1 MLHRKNIKLALTF
14 AGLAIIMCAPA
25 AFGQAIVSDTPFPAQ
40 PFVGCN
46 GDAISVSGTL
56 HTETTFST
64 NPNGFIHTSS
74 NSTLKGTGIGV
85 PSGANYVVNE
95 IQHAEVNSKTVAQ
108 EQFFSTK
115 MKLIAQGP
123 YPNLTLRTTIHMVVN
138 ANGTVTVS
146 TFGFQTSCNGQ

>member
-25 AFGQAIVSDTPFPAQ
+25 VFGQAIVSDTPFTNMPATNT
-40 PFVGCN
+40 CN
-46 GDAISVSGTL
+46 ADAISLSGTL
-56 HTETTFST
+56 HTESTFST
-64 NPNGFIHTSS
+64 NPNGFIHSS
-74 NSTLKGTGIGV
+74 FNSTLKGTGVGV

-123 YPNLTLRTTIHMVVN
+123 YPNLTLRTTTHLVVN
-138 ANGTVTVS
+138 ANGSVTVS
-146 TFGFQTSCNGQ
+146 TSGFQASCN

>member
-1 MLHRKNIKLALTF
+1 MLHRKSIKLALIF

-25 AFGQAIVSDTPFPAQ
+25 ALGQAIVSDTPFTGQPAMNT
-40 PFVGCN
+40 CN
-46 GDAISVSGTL
+46 ADAISVSGTL

-64 NPNGFIHTSS
+64 NPNGFIHSS
-74 NSTLKGTGIGV
+74 FNSTLKGTGVGL
-85 PSGANYVVNE
+85 PSGANYVLNE

-123 YPNLTLRTTIHMVVN
+123 YPNLTLRTTTHLVVN

-146 TFGFQTSCNGQ
+146 TSGFQTSCN